1 MNNFRK
7 TFQIFKPMIW
17 LESIYSIQQNF
28 LMEQDNNPK
37 AEKFF
42 YPNNI

>member
-28 LMEQDNNPK
+28 LMEQDNPK